1 VNVAEFDVEP
11 DLSRDGAMRL
21 RGLATEYCA
30 PLLQAL
36 TRQPDGLAGLRIT
49 AVLGLGRLLDGS
61 SLIGKAVAD
70 QMGRDCHPVRAVLFD
85 KNGTNNWA
93 LGWHQDRTI
102 AVRGKVQVPGFG
114 PWSVKQGI
122 QHVEP
127 PFALI
132 ESMMTLRIHFDA
144 VDADNAPL
152 LVALGSHRLG
162 RVPVG
167 AIGAHIEEARPFAC
181 LAEEGDAWL
190 YHTPILHASA
200 RAMGTGRR
208 RRVLQVDYASQ
219 DLPAGLEWL
228 GI

>member
-1 VNVAEFDVEP
+1 MNLAETDVEP
-11 DLSRDGAMRL
+11 KLSRDGAMRL
-21 RGLATEYCA
+21 RGLAAEYCA

-36 TRQPDGLAGLRIT
+36 TSQPDGLAGLRIT
-49 AVLGLGRLLDGS
+49 AVPELARLLDGS
-61 SLIGKAVAD
+61 SSIGQAVAR
-70 QMGRDCHPVRAVLFD
+70 QMERDCQPVRAVLFD
-85 KNGTNNWA
+85 KNHTNNWA

-102 AVRGKVQVPGFG
+102 AVRNKVEVPGFG
-114 PWSVKQGI
+114 PWSIKQGI
-122 QHVEP
+122 RHVEP

-132 ESMMTLRIHFDA
+132 ESMMTLRIHFDT

-162 RVPVG
+162 RVPV
-167 AIGAHIEEARPFAC
+167 ASIGAHIEDARPFAC

-200 RAMGTGRR
+200 RAMGASGR